1 MKNLTVCKTTF
12 WTFLRL
18 NYKSDGGSNKRK
30 SSTKEFIKTLTVRR
44 GREHLKTAFSAVK
57 KVRQRNLVSFFT
69 IMNQK
74 KMSEKF
80 YFLNGL
86 TFTLSPSNGLAING
100 FFFCCG
106 FLYSQGI
113 IISFL
118 YLDSPC
124 PFYIHIN
131 IYIIKLLQFS
141 SSPKNM
147 PWWLWKH
154 ESMCR
159 LLLWSPLVIHKY

>member
-30 SSTKEFIKTLTVRR
+30 SSTKEFIKTLTVRG

-74 KMSEKF
+74 KKCQKSFISLMVWP
-80 YFLNGL
+80 LP
-86 TFTLSPSNGLAING
+86 SPPLMAWQLMD
-100 FFFCCG
+100 FFCCG

-131 IYIIKLLQFS
+131 IYMRNEIIAKCRHRDKVLL
-141 SSPKNM
+141 KN
-147 PWWLWKH
+147 W
-154 ESMCR
+154 
-159 LLLWSPLVIHKY
+159 